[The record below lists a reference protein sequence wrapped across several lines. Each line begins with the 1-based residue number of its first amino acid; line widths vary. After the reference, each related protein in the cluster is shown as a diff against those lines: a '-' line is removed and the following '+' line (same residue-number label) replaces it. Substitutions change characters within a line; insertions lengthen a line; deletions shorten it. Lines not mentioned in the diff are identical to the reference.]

1 MYGFLNLNK
10 SAGFTSHDCVA
21 RVRRILKLKRVGHAG
36 TLDPAATGVLPM
48 ALGKATRLLQFLPS
62 NKAYHAKIKFGVT
75 TTTDDLEGETLTV
88 QSVPDLQ
95 LEQIQA
101 ILPQFIGKIEQIPPI
116 YSAIQVQGKRLYD
129 LARKGEIIEVPSR
142 TVEVFDLKI
151 LNWYPGEFPELEI
164 AIACGSGTYI
174 RSIAR
179 DLGAILNTGA
189 TLANLIRTQSSGF
202 DLENSLTLETLETQ
216 VQEQTFSPL
225 SPTIALNHLTT
236 IILNYEST
244 KRWFQGQSIVMDN
257 YIIEDH
263 PVSVYDQNNQL
274 LGIGKLI
281 ETPDQILLAPQVV
294 LTENQPFF

>member
-21 RVRRILKLKRVGHAG
+21 RVRRILRLKRVGHAG
-36 TLDPAATGVLPM
+36 TLDPAATGVLPI

-62 NKAYHAKIKFGVT
+62 NKAYHAIIKFGVT

-88 QSVPDLQ
+88 QSVPNLQ
-95 LEQIQA
+95 LEQIQE
-101 ILPQFIGKIEQIPPI
+101 ILPQFIGKIEQVPPI
-116 YSAIQVQGKRLYD
+116 YSAIHVQGKRLYD

-142 TVEVFDLKI
+142 IVEVFDLKI
-151 LNWYPGEFPELEI
+151 INWYPGEFPELEI

-179 DLGAILNTGA
+179 DLGVILNTGA
-189 TLANLIRTQSSGF
+189 TLANLIRTESSGF
-202 DLENSLTLETLETQ
+202 GLENSLTLETLETQ
-216 VQEQTFSPL
+216 VQQQTFFPL
-225 SPTIALNHLTT
+225 SPNIPLNHLTK

-244 KRWFQGQSIVMDN
+244 KRWFQGQSIVIDN
-257 YIIEDH
+257 HIIEDH
-263 PVSVYDQNNQL
+263 PVSVYDQNHQL
-274 LGIGKLI
+274 LGIGKMI

-294 LTENQPFF
+294 LTEN

>member
-1 MYGFLNLNK
+1 MYGFINLNK

-21 RVRRILKLKRVGHAG
+21 RVRRILRLKRVGHAG

-62 NKAYHAKIKFGVT
+62 NKAYHARIKFGVAT
-75 TTTDDLEGETLTV
+75 NTDDLEGETLTV
-88 QSVPDLQ
+88 QSVPHLQ
-95 LEQIQA
+95 LEQIQE

-116 YSAIQVQGKRLYD
+116 YRAIHVQGKRLYD

-142 TVEVFDLKI
+142 IVEVFDLKI

-189 TLANLIRTQSSGF
+189 TLANLIRTESSGF
-202 DLENSLTLETLETQ
+202 GLENSLTLETLETQ
-216 VQEQTFSPL
+216 VQQQIFLPL
-225 SPTIALNHLTT
+225 SPDIPLNHLTK

-244 KRWFQGQSIVMDN
+244 KRWFQGQSIVVEN
-257 YIIEDH
+257 QIIEDR
-263 PVSVYDQNNQL
+263 PVSVYDQNQQL

-281 ETPDQILLAPQVV
+281 ETPEQILLAPQVV
-294 LTENQPFF
+294 LTEN

>member
-1 MYGFLNLNK
+1 MYGFINLNK

-21 RVRRILKLKRVGHAG
+21 RVRRILRLKRVGHAG

-62 NKAYHAKIKFGVT
+62 NKAYHARIKFGVAT
-75 TTTDDLEGETLTV
+75 NTDDLEGETLTV
-88 QSVPDLQ
+88 QSVPHLQ
-95 LEQIQA
+95 LEQIQE
-101 ILPQFIGKIEQIPPI
+101 ILPQFIGKIEQVPPI
-116 YSAIQVQGKRLYD
+116 YSAIHVQGKRLYD

-142 TVEVFDLKI
+142 IVEVFELKI

-189 TLANLIRTQSSGF
+189 TLANLIRTESSGF
-202 DLENSLTLETLETQ
+202 GLENSLTLETLETQ
-216 VQEQTFSPL
+216 VQQQIFLPL
-225 SPTIALNHLTT
+225 SPNIALNHLTK

-244 KRWFQGQSIVMDN
+244 KRWFQGQSIIVEN
-257 YIIEDH
+257 QIIEDR
-263 PVSVYDQNNQL
+263 PVSVYDQNQQL

-281 ETPDQILLAPQVV
+281 ETPEQILLAPQVV
-294 LTENQPFF
+294 LTEN

>member
-62 NKAYHAKIKFGVT
+62 NKAYHAKIRFGIT
-75 TTTDDLEGETLTV
+75 TTTDDLEGETLTT
-88 QSVPDLQ
+88 QSVPHLQ
-95 LEQIQA
+95 LENIQA
-101 ILPQFIGKIEQIPPI
+101 VLPQFIGKIEQVPPI
-116 YSAIQVQGKRLYD
+116 YSAIHVQGKRLYD
-129 LARKGEIIEVPSR
+129 LARKGEIIQVPSR

-189 TLANLIRTQSSGF
+189 TLANLIRIESSGF
-202 DLENSLTLETLETQ
+202 GLENSLTLETLETQ

-236 IILNYEST
+236 IILTAEST
-244 KRWFQGQSIVMDN
+244 KRWCQGQSIIIEN
-257 YIIEDH
+257 QIIEDH
-263 PVSVYDQNNQL
+263 PVSVYAQNHQL

-281 ETPDQILLAPQVV
+281 KTIDQILLTPQVV
-294 LTENQPFF
+294 LAEN

>member
-1 MYGFLNLNK
+1 MYGFINLNK

-21 RVRRILKLKRVGHAG
+21 RVRRILRLKRVGHAG

-62 NKAYHAKIKFGVT
+62 NKAYHARIKFGVAT
-75 TTTDDLEGETLTV
+75 NTDDLEGETLTV
-88 QSVPDLQ
+88 QSVPHLQ
-95 LEQIQA
+95 LEQIQE

-116 YSAIQVQGKRLYD
+116 YSAIHVQGKRLYD

-142 TVEVFDLKI
+142 IVEIFDLKI

-179 DLGAILNTGA
+179 DLGVILNTGA
-189 TLANLIRTQSSGF
+189 TLAKLIRTESSGF
-202 DLENSLTLETLETQ
+202 GLENSLTLETLETQ
-216 VQEQTFSPL
+216 VQQQIFLPL
-225 SPTIALNHLTT
+225 SPDIPLNHLTT
-236 IILNYEST
+236 IILTAEST
-244 KRWFQGQSIVMDN
+244 KRWFQGQSIVVEN
-257 YIIEDH
+257 QIIEDH
-263 PVSVYDQNNQL
+263 PVSVYDQNQQL

-281 ETPDQILLAPQVV
+281 ETPEQILLAPQVV
-294 LTENQPFF
+294 LTEN